1 MLHYYAKD
9 FFAPTIVTGYLDSAR
24 QLKIFV
30 VSEVLSLISSS
41 LEASLL
47 INVYNWNSF
56 EMLNS
61 TMVTFSLVVIQ
72 LISIN

>member
-9 FFAPTIVTGYLDSAR
+9 FFAPTIVTGYLDAAR
-24 QLKIFV
+24 QLKIYV
-30 VSEVLSLISSS
+30 VSEVLSLINSS
-41 LEASLL
+41 LEASLF

-61 TMVTFSLVVIQ
+61 TMITFSLVGRQ